1 MSNVY
6 REWANEQRNKLKRL
20 TKIKTAPNKAL
31 HGKWTKEQREKAE
44 KLLKSWTHQKKSN

>member
-6 REWANEQRNKLKRL
+6 REWANEQRDKLKRL

-31 HGKWTKEQREKAE
+31 HGKWNKEQINKAK
-44 KLLKSWTHQKKSN
+44 KLLDSWLQTHQK